1 MVQRALEFEE
11 KKINK
16 LNEKIKKEL
25 YEKEK
30 KLELEK
36 KQREKIINLKVPE
49 EGRRL
54 TKSVEIRANMVRLS
68 MSLSSIIFVVKIVLL
83 SRVILILPCMN

>member
-1 MVQRALEFEE
+1 MVQRAVEFEE

-25 YEKEK
+25 DAKEK

-36 KQREKIINLKVPE
+36 KQREKIINSKVPE

-54 TKSVEIRANMVRLS
+54 TKSVEIRANMVRLV
-68 MSLSSIIFVVKIVLL
+68 MLSFLLIFGF
-83 SRVILILPCMN
+83 

>member
-25 YEKEK
+25 DEKEK

-36 KQREKIINLKVPE
+36 KQREKIINSKVPE

-68 MSLSSIIFVVKIVLL
+68 RFLFSIFFRVKIVY
-83 SRVILILPCMN
+83 

>member
-68 MSLSSIIFVVKIVLL
+68 MSLFSIRFMVKIVLL

>member
-68 MSLSSIIFVVKIVLL
+68 MSLYSIIFVVKIVLL

>member
-25 YEKEK
+25 DEKEK
-30 KLELEK
+30 KIELEK
-36 KQREKIINLKVPE
+36 KQREKIVNSKVPE

-54 TKSVEIRANMVRLS
+54 TKSVEIRANMVRFKNVFCS
-68 MSLSSIIFVVKIVLL
+68 YQTFVTTFVLL
-83 SRVILILPCMN
+83 LLLV

>member
-1 MVQRALEFEE
+1 MYKFSFQLFHGTASMVQRAVEFEE
-11 KKINK
+11 RKINK

-25 YEKEK
+25 DEKDK

-36 KQREKIINLKVPE
+36 KQREKIINSKVPE

-54 TKSVEIRANMVRLS
+54 TKSVEIRANMVRL
-68 MSLSSIIFVVKIVLL
+68 LL
-83 SRVILILPCMN
+83 IYSRH

>member
-68 MSLSSIIFVVKIVLL
+68 MSLVSIIFVVKIVLL